1 MDSPRRWTYDGS
13 DGWPQY
19 RGLEHYTARTPTTL
33 GTVCTA
39 EAFVVDLDKMSYS
52 KASKVF

>member
-1 MDSPRRWTYDGS
+1 M
-13 DGWPQY
+13 
-19 RGLEHYTARTPTTL
+19 ARTPTTL